1 MPPKAGRA
9 PRSTKSQG
17 GDDATDNR
25 NIRNLYD
32 LPLSE
37 KRELLY
43 IWDEVEFNHEI
54 TEKLNNDQITDA
66 CILLPSSVSDA

>member
-1 MPPKAGRA
+1 MRQ
-9 PRSTKSQG
+9 RVTKIQA

-54 TEKLNNDQITDA
+54 TAKLSNEQITDA

>member
-1 MPPKAGRA
+1 M
-9 PRSTKSQG
+9 STKVQA
-17 GDDATDNR
+17 GDDPTDNR

-43 IWDEVEFNHEI
+43 IWDAVEFNHEI
-54 TEKLNNDQITDA
+54 TSRLSNEQVTDA
-66 CILLPSSVSDA
+66 CLLLRSSVS

>member
-1 MPPKAGRA
+1 MR
-9 PRSTKSQG
+9 PRLTKTQA

-25 NIRNLYD
+25 NIRSLYD

-43 IWDEVEFNHEI
+43 IWDDVEFNHEI
-54 TEKLNNDQITDA
+54 TAKLSNDQTTDA